1 MDRNESDVHINPAA
15 NALLNQ
21 LAAQLGRSKAD
32 VIEQALVA
40 FEDRI
45 FWKSVQDSF
54 TQFEAA
60 ELRRE
65 RKRWDRTS
73 GDGLRG
79 SLA

>member
-15 NALLNQ
+15 HALLNQ

-45 FWKSVQDSF
+45 FWKPVQDSF
-54 TQFEAA
+54 THFEAA

-65 RKRWDRTS
+65 RERWDRAS